1 MDNQVESEK
10 ILSLQAL
17 RGLAFLGIF
26 FVHTRAPVSWA
37 TLGVSTFFVLSGC
50 LLYYRNGKQE
60 LPCSLKK
67 NMLFARKKMKKLYP
81 LHIAT
86 MCLTVIMYLIIWKHN
101 GFTMKDVAYMLAAIG
116 LNITLL
122 QSWVPY
128 NPMNVSLNGVAW
140 FLSSAMFLY
149 FMFPYIRRWMKKRTN
164 TQLLISYLLFLSGE
178 LLVCIVMTYI
188 LGSESPVYKWL
199 TYCFPVFRL
208 SDFFAGC
215 CLGKCWAETGERENV
230 SFAKASVCEILV
242 FLITTGVHLWSAQ
255 MYPDLLSQAANNG
268 TTLFQPF
275 AVMWVWLF
283 IHKRGILTKILTN
296 RFTVFLGDISPHT
309 FLIHFVI
316 VQYFTTIKGLF
327 RMELSY
333 WENLFFIA
341 VQFVL
346 TILTTVIYRN
356 FKIVIDKHRSMIV

>member
-1 MDNQVESEK
+1 
-10 ILSLQAL
+10 
-17 RGLAFLGIF
+17 
-26 FVHTRAPVSWA
+26 
-37 TLGVSTFFVLSGC
+37 
-50 LLYYRNGKQE
+50 
-60 LPCSLKK
+60 
-67 NMLFARKKMKKLYP
+67 
-81 LHIAT
+81 
-86 MCLTVIMYLIIWKHN
+86 
-101 GFTMKDVAYMLAAIG
+101 
-116 LNITLL
+116 
-122 QSWVPY
+122 
-128 NPMNVSLNGVAW
+128 MNVSLNGVAW

-215 CLGKCWAETGERENV
+215 CLGKCWAEAEEKEKM
-230 SFAKASVCEILV
+230 SFSKASVCEILA
-242 FLITTGVHLWSAQ
+242 LIATTGVHLWSAQ
-255 MYPDLLSQAANNG
+255 MYPDLLSRAANNG

-296 RFTVFLGDISPHT
+296 RFTVFLGNISPYT

-346 TILTTVIYRN
+346 TILMTVIYRN